1 MDEVT
6 EMDGVTTTSVAA
18 AAAASADSW
27 RWEDDAAVVVGS
39 P

>member
-6 EMDGVTTTSVAA
+6 EMDGVTTTSV